1 MSQAQL
7 LEIEKI
13 EADLLHILSVEDL
26 ENFAKNLLNKAKSFK
41 KCYKKK
47 INIGDP
53 EHPYYN
59 KLRPSE
65 VEGLRV
71 AFEDYKAGRVGPV
84 LSTEKEIDD
93 YLNKLSKE
101 TVYDL

>member
-1 MSQAQL
+1 MSTLQL
-7 LEIEKI
+7 QKIEKI

-41 KCYKKK
+41 NKKRK

-53 EHPYYN
+53 EHPFYN

-65 VEGLRV
+65 VEGLKE
-71 AFEDYKAGRVGPV
+71 AMEDYKAGRVGPT
-84 LSTEKEIDD
+84 LSSSQEIED
-93 YLNKLSKE
+93 YFDKLTNE
-101 TVYDL
+101 ALYNL